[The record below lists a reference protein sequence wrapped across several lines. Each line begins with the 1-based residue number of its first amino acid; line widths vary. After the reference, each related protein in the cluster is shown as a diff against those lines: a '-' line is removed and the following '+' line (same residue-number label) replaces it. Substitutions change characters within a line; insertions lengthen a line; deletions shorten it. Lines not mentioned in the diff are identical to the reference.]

1 VFQSGA
7 PHQKPGPDPAKQ
19 KNMELKPGE
28 QWKKWVKTH
37 PDPGQCLKST
47 DVKYRLTYLN
57 YIANFNKNQ
66 SILTIKKEEVSMET
80 STIIILVIAALS
92 ISVMFNIYLFFRN
105 KQLKSKIKILEEDVS
120 DGNELANLILNSD

>member
-1 VFQSGA
+1 
-7 PHQKPGPDPAKQ
+7 
-19 KNMELKPGE
+19 
-28 QWKKWVKTH
+28 
-37 PDPGQCLKST
+37 
-47 DVKYRLTYLN
+47 
-57 YIANFNKNQ
+57 
-66 SILTIKKEEVSMET
+66 MET